1 MNTYTLTQITNPDYI
16 TNQEVRDLDSN
27 LVLGTGFV
35 LAVIIY
41 AVLMNLIKD

>member
-1 MNTYTLTQITNPDYI
+1 MKTYTSTQIDSPEYI
-16 TNQEVRDLDSN
+16 PNQQLRYLDSN

-41 AVLMNLIKD
+41 AVLMNLVRD